1 MPPETALD
9 GYLHPLTGGDAG
21 TGWPFGGP
29 LQHVALVRR
38 LLSVPGVLAVPQLT
52 VALDGVRY
60 PPCTDVP
67 IPPNTL
73 PWPDGHLLLPV
84 PGVGP

>member
-1 MPPETALD
+1 MSPWSAACS
-9 GYLHPLTGGDAG
+9 H
-21 TGWPFGGP
+21 
-29 LQHVALVRR
+29 
-38 LLSVPGVLAVPQLT
+38 VPGVLAVPQLT
-52 VALDGVRY
+52 VVLDGVRY

-84 PGVGP
+84 PEPAP